1 MRARWWILGVVAS
14 LVLAGPV
21 GAQPAAAPPG
31 QLWREG
37 QGVSPEPELVRLNS
51 ALTRL
56 AEQLKPALVQI
67 RVQRPNE
74 EPDPE
79 EGPRRALGSGFV
91 IHPSGYVVTNAH
103 VVEVLDR
110 AYAAAERAQP

>member
-1 MRARWWILGVVAS
+1 MRAARQWILGVVVG
-14 LVLAGPV
+14 LLLAGPV
-21 GAQPAAAPPG
+21 GAQPAGAPPG

-37 QGVSPEPELVRLNS
+37 QGVSPEPELVRLNT

-67 RVQRPNE
+67 RVQQRPAE
-74 EPDPE
+74 EPDLE

-91 IHPSGYVVTNAH
+91 IHPSG
-103 VVEVLDR
+103 
-110 AYAAAERAQP
+110 

>member
-1 MRARWWILGVVAS
+1 MRTSRLEIAGIVLS
-14 LVLAGPV
+14 LALACPV
-21 GAQPAAAPPG
+21 WAQLPEAPTG

-37 QGVSPEPELVRLNS
+37 PGVVPEPELVRLNT

-56 AEQLKPALVQI
+56 AEQLRPALVQI
-67 RVQRPNE
+67 RVQRPTTTE
-74 EPDPE
+74 EADPE

-103 VVEVLDR
+103 
-110 AYAAAERAQP
+110 